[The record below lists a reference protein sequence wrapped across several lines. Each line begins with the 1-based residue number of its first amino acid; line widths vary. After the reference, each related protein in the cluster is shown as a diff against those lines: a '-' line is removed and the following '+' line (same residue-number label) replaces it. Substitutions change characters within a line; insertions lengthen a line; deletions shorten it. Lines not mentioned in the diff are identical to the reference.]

1 MCDESIQQRVPLL
14 QIEEVIELL
23 RISGNEGLTFE
34 ALSLNLYNRRSQ
46 IFVEDYTLRSLRG
59 ALRKLLRA
67 NLNYFALSEDGCY
80 TLYRPIPQQLF
91 INFDVAVECDIDE
104 SKSANLE
111 NEMTFQQLELDFD
124 FYDEPEDDANEENL
138 EIAHVAVECFLY
150 ANGDKQLL
158 LDF

>member
-91 INFDVAVECDIDE
+91 IDFDAEVECGIDE
-104 SKSANLE
+104 SKSANLDC
-111 NEMTFQQLELDFD
+111 EMTFQQLELDFD
-124 FYDEPEDDANEENL
+124 IYDELECDAYEENR
-138 EIAHVAVECFLY
+138 ETAHVAEEYRLY
-150 ANGDKQLL
+150 DSGDKQLL
-158 LDF
+158 LDI